1 MKTQPASLPAAPPA
15 TDLLLSDEVVFRH
28 RNSEDAVT
36 EVQMPLAVGLLYA
49 ANALRAGEDFAL
61 GYPGD
66 RIGRIARCEHGGST
80 VHRDV
85 AGTLEGMVTF
95 LSAYADALSA
105 QAQLEVAEALQVAQS
120 TQAAQPS
127 PDPGENGNETE
138 NFSPAA
144 A

>member
-28 RNSEDAVT
+28 RNSEDAAT
-36 EVQMPLAVGLLYA
+36 EIPMPLAVGLLYV

-66 RIGRIARCEHGGST
+66 RIGRIARCENGTST
-80 VHRDV
+80 VHREV

-105 QAQLEVAEALQVAQS
+105 QAQLEAAEALQ
-120 TQAAQPS
+120 AALP
-127 PDPGENGNETE
+127 PPAAPPPLDPIEPGNETE
-138 NFSPAA
+138 NFSPVAA
-144 A
+144 